1 MSLENTTASDQGG
14 IVQWTT
20 GTERKLGREGLSH
33 ETFWGNKIAPGTLE
47 LDPLERAWV
56 RGRSA
61 ELCKMTDELLL
72 MVAIKFAENL
82 NSLLILTNLK
92 LLHT

>member
-1 MSLENTTASDQGG
+1 MSLENSTASDQGG
-14 IVQWTT
+14 IAQWTT

-61 ELCKMTDELLL
+61 ELYKLTDITIVYGSYYMLL
-72 MVAIKFAENL
+72 NL
-82 NSLLILTNLK
+82 LRIEIQS
-92 LLHT
+92 